1 METSKET
8 DLKWVPEWASH
19 FTIKSEDD
27 GRAVCVEFYMS
38 ETQLTTHPIEKLP
51 AMLSRRDVGQQIRDN
66 PLADRMPKQ
75 ERYHSANTAGTKDFI
90 DESYETESFA
100 DFTAAIFWT
109 MKKYMKRF
117 GKKDDIVA
125 EAYKIKDYSTRLYE
139 KVVIEAAKRKKIDER
154 A

>member
-1 METSKET
+1 M
-8 DLKWVPEWASH
+8 DDIKWVPEWAESYS
-19 FTIKSEDD
+19 IEQASS
-27 GRAVCVEFYMS
+27 GVQIRFYVS
-38 ETQLTTHPIEKLP
+38 AARGLP
-51 AMLSRRDVGQQIRDN
+51 VGDLRSALDRRDVGQQIRDK

-75 ERYHSANTAGTKDFI
+75 ERYHSANAAGTKDFI

-117 GKKDDIVA
+117 GKKDDMVA
-125 EAYKIKDYSTRLYE
+125 EAYKIKDYSNRFYE
-139 KVVIEAAKRKKIDER
+139 KAVIEAEKRKKIDER

>member
-1 METSKET
+1 MT
-8 DLKWVPEWASH
+8 DIKWVPEMANS
-19 FTIKSEDD
+19 FTVGKLDSGKGVLIFFSMDQPHWPKYSVEEL
-27 GRAVCVEFYMS
+27 RAV
-38 ETQLTTHPIEKLP
+38 LD
-51 AMLSRRDVGQQIRDN
+51 RRDVGQPIRDK

-125 EAYKIKDYSTRLYE
+125 EAYKIKDYSNRFYE

>member
-1 METSKET
+1 
-8 DLKWVPEWASH
+8 VPEWAEY
-19 FTIKSEDD
+19 FTIEQTERGLQIKFVQIMPA
-27 GRAVCVEFYMS
+27 G
-38 ETQLTTHPIEKLP
+38 ETYHHISDLP
-51 AMLSRRDVGQQIRDN
+51 AMLDRRDVGQQIKDK
-66 PLADRMPKQ
+66 PLADRIVSTGEATMPKQ
-75 ERYHSANTAGTKDFI
+75 ERYHCANSAGTKDFI

-125 EAYKIKDYSTRLYE
+125 EAYKIKDYSNRFYE
-139 KVVIEAAKRKKIDER
+139 KSVIEAAKRKKIDER

>member
-1 METSKET
+1 M
-8 DLKWVPEWASH
+8 DDIKWVPEWVKGFSIGKMH
-19 FTIKSEDD
+19 D
-27 GRAVCVEFYMS
+27 GRGVEIRFYS
-38 ETQLTTHPIEKLP
+38 QVTHHHPIEDLP
-51 AMLSRRDVGQQIRDN
+51 AMLSRRDVGQQIKDK

-75 ERYHSANTAGTKDFI
+75 ERYHSANADVGTKDFI
-90 DESYETESFA
+90 DESYENRPFA

-109 MKKYMKRF
+109 IEKYMKRF

-125 EAYKIKDYSTRLYE
+125 EAYKVKDYSNRFYE

>member
-1 METSKET
+1 MTKS
-8 DLKWVPEWASH
+8 WVPEWAEWV
-19 FTIKSEDD
+19 TIDEAREDSLIIRFHTSNT
-27 GRAVCVEFYMS
+27 GTIPVYS
-38 ETQLTTHPIEKLP
+38 WPIEELP
-51 AMLSRRDVGQQIRDN
+51 AMLSRRDVGQQIRDK

-75 ERYHSANTAGTKDFI
+75 ERYHSANADVGTKDFI

-100 DFTAAIFWT
+100 DFTAALFWT

-125 EAYKIKDYSTRLYE
+125 EAYKIKDYSNRFYE
-139 KVVIEAAKRKKIDER
+139 KAVIEAAKRGKIDER